1 MKIFKGLLKSEIKKI
16 EKATGGKCTGYYTT
30 NLIDSIC
37 FLTVEC
43 EIMNN
48 DMTERLEDINL
59 NVCLNDRRMSFTS
72 R

>member
-1 MKIFKGLLKSEIKKI
+1 MRKFEGLLKSEIKKI
-16 EKATGGKCTGYYTT
+16 EKTTGGKCTGYYTN
-30 NLIDSIC
+30 NLIDSIG
-37 FLTVEC
+37 FLSVEC

-72 R
+72 K